1 MNGNCSTTGRNSPE
15 RLPDTVQL
23 EHQWKSIDW
32 KKAEAEVSRLQ
43 ARIAKATQE
52 KKWNTVKRLQ
62 YLLSHSYYAKALAV
76 RKVTTN
82 KGKHTPGID
91 KELWNTPAVKMRNV
105 LILTDKGYKAKPLR
119 RVFIEKPGKK
129 KKRPL
134 GIPCMYDRAMQALYA
149 LALDPVSETTADE
162 KSFGFRRGRSAQDA
176 CEYIFT
182 ALSRRSSPEWV
193 LEGDIKGCFD
203 HISHDWLIEH
213 IPMDKSVL
221 KQFLKAGF
229 VFQNEL
235 FPTDEGT
242 PQGGVISPILANMA
256 LDGMQKVLSD
266 RFHTNRLGKIDL
278 RFKNAHKVNLVRYAN
293 AIPSDSS
300 ECSWTISRIKSI
312 LTNEKYCGDVLLQ
325 KTYISDCLSKKVM
338 KNTGQ
343 LPMYLVQNNHE
354 GIVSRETFDAVQTEM
369 ARRNAA
375 KSPSKKNA
383 STGLTSYASKYAMS
397 ERLVCGECGT
407 LYRRCTWVR
416 NGEKRVVW
424 RCVSRLDYGTKYCH
438 NSPTL
443 DEEPLQR
450 AILAAINRAMSRKE
464 SLIQIVTG
472 AMQQEL
478 APIPGQTMSLADI
491 SRRLEQIDAE
501 TKDIL
506 LRSAKEQSYDAYTG
520 KLKSLMNEAA
530 MLKEKRGFM
539 EQQRKENSE
548 MARRIDSASAAMER
562 ITAALTQWDEMLIRQ
577 IVDTVRVASAEE
589 IVVTL
594 KNGEEI
600 GQSLM

>member
-182 ALSRRSSPEWV
+182 ALSRRTSPEWV

-203 HISHDWLIEH
+203 HISHDWLIDH

-278 RFKNAHKVNLVRYAN
+278 RFKNAHKVNLVRYADDFIVT
-293 AIPSDSS
+293 AATKEIAEEAKEIIRGFLCTRGLELS
-300 ECSWTISRIKSI
+300 EEKTLITHVDDGFDMLGWTFRRFK
-312 LTNEKYCGDVLLQ
+312 EKL
-325 KTYISDCLSKKVM
+325 
-338 KNTGQ
+338 
-343 LPMYLVQNNHE
+343 
-354 GIVSRETFDAVQTEM
+354 IV
-369 ARRNAA
+369 
-375 KSPSKKNA
+375 KPSKKSVKALNA
-383 STGLTSYASKYAMS
+383 SLHNTVLERGKAWRQEDLIRVLNRQLRGWANYHQSVCAKDAFSRTDHILYEMLWRWAKRRHPKKNRKWITANYWYSKGLRNWVFSTKNAELIRLGEVPIIRHTKVRMS
-397 ERLVCGECGT
+397 ANP
-407 LYRRCTWVR
+407 Y
-416 NGEKRVVW
+416 
-424 RCVSRLDYGTKYCH
+424 LDSEYFIQRKFQNGTKRLSGRFKKIWRNQNGCCYHCGQPMEISDEREIFYKIPKSMGGKDDVPNMAYVHKYCQ
-438 NSPTL
+438 SVFL
-443 DEEPLQR
+443 ERR
-450 AILAAINRAMSRKE
+450 AKA
-464 SLIQIVTG
+464 
-472 AMQQEL
+472 
-478 APIPGQTMSLADI
+478 
-491 SRRLEQIDAE
+491 
-501 TKDIL
+501 
-506 LRSAKEQSYDAYTG
+506 
-520 KLKSLMNEAA
+520 
-530 MLKEKRGFM
+530 
-539 EQQRKENSE
+539 
-548 MARRIDSASAAMER
+548 
-562 ITAALTQWDEMLIRQ
+562 
-577 IVDTVRVASAEE
+577 
-589 IVVTL
+589 
-594 KNGEEI
+594 
-600 GQSLM
+600 

>member
-176 CEYIFT
+176 SEYIFT
-182 ALSRRSSPEWV
+182 ALSRRTSPEWV

-203 HISHDWLIEH
+203 HISHDWLIDH

-278 RFKNAHKVNLVRYAN
+278 RFKNAHKVNLVRYADDFIVT
-293 AIPSDSS
+293 AATKEIAEEAKEIIRGFLCTRGLELS
-300 ECSWTISRIKSI
+300 EEKTLITHVDDGFDMLGWTFRRFK
-312 LTNEKYCGDVLLQ
+312 EKL
-325 KTYISDCLSKKVM
+325 
-338 KNTGQ
+338 
-343 LPMYLVQNNHE
+343 
-354 GIVSRETFDAVQTEM
+354 IV
-369 ARRNAA
+369 
-375 KSPSKKNA
+375 KPSKKSVKALNA
-383 STGLTSYASKYAMS
+383 SLHNTVLERGKAWRQEDLIRVLNRQLRGWANYHQSVCAKDAFSRTDHILYEMLWRWAKRRHPKKNRKWITANYWYSKGLRNWVFSTKNAELIRLGEVPIIRHTKVRMS
-397 ERLVCGECGT
+397 ANPYLDSEYFIQRKIQNGMKRLSGRFKKIWRNQNGCCYHCGQPMEISDEREIFYKIPKSMGGKDDVPNMA
-407 LYRRCTWVR
+407 YVH
-416 NGEKRVVW
+416 
-424 RCVSRLDYGTKYCH
+424 KYCQ
-438 NSPTL
+438 SVFL
-443 DEEPLQR
+443 ERCAR
-450 AILAAINRAMSRKE
+450 A
-464 SLIQIVTG
+464 
-472 AMQQEL
+472 
-478 APIPGQTMSLADI
+478 
-491 SRRLEQIDAE
+491 
-501 TKDIL
+501 
-506 LRSAKEQSYDAYTG
+506 
-520 KLKSLMNEAA
+520 
-530 MLKEKRGFM
+530 
-539 EQQRKENSE
+539 
-548 MARRIDSASAAMER
+548 
-562 ITAALTQWDEMLIRQ
+562 
-577 IVDTVRVASAEE
+577 
-589 IVVTL
+589 
-594 KNGEEI
+594 
-600 GQSLM
+600 

>member
-278 RFKNAHKVNLVRYAN
+278 RFKNAHKVNLVRYADDFIVT
-293 AIPSDSS
+293 AATKEIAEEAKEIIRGFLCTRGLELS
-300 ECSWTISRIKSI
+300 EEKTLITHVDDGFDMLGWTFRRFK
-312 LTNEKYCGDVLLQ
+312 EKL
-325 KTYISDCLSKKVM
+325 
-338 KNTGQ
+338 
-343 LPMYLVQNNHE
+343 
-354 GIVSRETFDAVQTEM
+354 IV
-369 ARRNAA
+369 
-375 KSPSKKNA
+375 KPSKKSVKALNA
-383 STGLTSYASKYAMS
+383 SLHNTVLERGKAWRQEDLIRVLNRQLRGWANYHQSVCAKDAFSRTDHILYEMLWRWAKRRHPKKNRKWITANYWYSKGLRNWVFSTKNAELIRLGEVPIIRHTKVRMS
-397 ERLVCGECGT
+397 ANPYLDSEYFIQRKFQNGMKRLSGRFKKIWRNQNGCCYHCGQPMEISDEREIFYKIPKSMGGKDDVPNMA
-407 LYRRCTWVR
+407 YVH
-416 NGEKRVVW
+416 
-424 RCVSRLDYGTKYCH
+424 KYCQ
-438 NSPTL
+438 SVFL
-443 DEEPLQR
+443 ERCAR
-450 AILAAINRAMSRKE
+450 A
-464 SLIQIVTG
+464 
-472 AMQQEL
+472 
-478 APIPGQTMSLADI
+478 
-491 SRRLEQIDAE
+491 
-501 TKDIL
+501 
-506 LRSAKEQSYDAYTG
+506 
-520 KLKSLMNEAA
+520 
-530 MLKEKRGFM
+530 
-539 EQQRKENSE
+539 
-548 MARRIDSASAAMER
+548 
-562 ITAALTQWDEMLIRQ
+562 
-577 IVDTVRVASAEE
+577 
-589 IVVTL
+589 
-594 KNGEEI
+594 
-600 GQSLM
+600 

>member
-162 KSFGFRRGRSAQDA
+162 KSFGFRRGRAAQDA

-182 ALSRRSSPEWV
+182 ALSRRTSPEWV

-203 HISHDWLIEH
+203 HISHDWLIDH

-278 RFKNAHKVNLVRYAN
+278 RFKNAHKVNLVRYADDFIVT
-293 AIPSDSS
+293 AATKEIAEEAKEIIRGFLCTRGLELS
-300 ECSWTISRIKSI
+300 EEKTLITHVDDGFDMLGWTFRRFK
-312 LTNEKYCGDVLLQ
+312 EKL
-325 KTYISDCLSKKVM
+325 
-338 KNTGQ
+338 
-343 LPMYLVQNNHE
+343 
-354 GIVSRETFDAVQTEM
+354 IV
-369 ARRNAA
+369 
-375 KSPSKKNA
+375 KPSKKSVKALNA
-383 STGLTSYASKYAMS
+383 SLHNTVLERGKAWRQEDLIRVLNRQLRGWANYHQSVCAKDAFSRTDHILYEMLWRWAKRRHPKKNRKWITANYWYSKGLRNWVFSTKNAELIRLGEVPIIRHTKVRMS
-397 ERLVCGECGT
+397 ANPYLDSEYFIQRKIQNGMKRLSGRFKKIWRNQNGCCYHCGQPMEISDEREIFYKIPKSMGGKDDVPNMA
-407 LYRRCTWVR
+407 YVH
-416 NGEKRVVW
+416 
-424 RCVSRLDYGTKYCH
+424 KYCQ
-438 NSPTL
+438 SVFL
-443 DEEPLQR
+443 ERCAR
-450 AILAAINRAMSRKE
+450 A
-464 SLIQIVTG
+464 
-472 AMQQEL
+472 
-478 APIPGQTMSLADI
+478 
-491 SRRLEQIDAE
+491 
-501 TKDIL
+501 
-506 LRSAKEQSYDAYTG
+506 
-520 KLKSLMNEAA
+520 
-530 MLKEKRGFM
+530 
-539 EQQRKENSE
+539 
-548 MARRIDSASAAMER
+548 
-562 ITAALTQWDEMLIRQ
+562 
-577 IVDTVRVASAEE
+577 
-589 IVVTL
+589 
-594 KNGEEI
+594 
-600 GQSLM
+600 

>member
-105 LILTDKGYKAKPLR
+105 LILTDKGYRAKPLR

-162 KSFGFRRGRSAQDA
+162 KSFGFRRGRAAQDA

-182 ALSRRSSPEWV
+182 ALSRRTSPEWV

-203 HISHDWLIEH
+203 HISHDWLIDH

-278 RFKNAHKVNLVRYAN
+278 RFKNAHKVNLVRYADDFIVT
-293 AIPSDSS
+293 AATKEIAEEAKEIIRGFLCTRGLELS
-300 ECSWTISRIKSI
+300 EEKTLITHVDDGFDMLGWTFRRFK
-312 LTNEKYCGDVLLQ
+312 EKL
-325 KTYISDCLSKKVM
+325 
-338 KNTGQ
+338 
-343 LPMYLVQNNHE
+343 
-354 GIVSRETFDAVQTEM
+354 IV
-369 ARRNAA
+369 
-375 KSPSKKNA
+375 KPSKKSVKALNA
-383 STGLTSYASKYAMS
+383 SLHNTVLERGKAWRQEDLIRVLNRQLRGWANYHQSVCAKDAFSRTDHILYEMLWRWAKRRHPKKNRKWITANYWYSKGLRNWVFSTKNAELIRLGEVPIIRHTKVRMS
-397 ERLVCGECGT
+397 ANPYLDSEYFIQRKIQNGMKRLSGRFKKIWRNQNGCCYHCGQPMEISDEREIFYKIPKSMGGKDDVPNMA
-407 LYRRCTWVR
+407 YVH
-416 NGEKRVVW
+416 
-424 RCVSRLDYGTKYCH
+424 KYCQ
-438 NSPTL
+438 SVFL
-443 DEEPLQR
+443 ERCAR
-450 AILAAINRAMSRKE
+450 A
-464 SLIQIVTG
+464 
-472 AMQQEL
+472 
-478 APIPGQTMSLADI
+478 
-491 SRRLEQIDAE
+491 
-501 TKDIL
+501 
-506 LRSAKEQSYDAYTG
+506 
-520 KLKSLMNEAA
+520 
-530 MLKEKRGFM
+530 
-539 EQQRKENSE
+539 
-548 MARRIDSASAAMER
+548 
-562 ITAALTQWDEMLIRQ
+562 
-577 IVDTVRVASAEE
+577 
-589 IVVTL
+589 
-594 KNGEEI
+594 
-600 GQSLM
+600 

>member
-278 RFKNAHKVNLVRYAN
+278 RFKNAHKVNLVRYADDFIVT
-293 AIPSDSS
+293 AATKEIAEEAKEIIRGFLCTRGLELS
-300 ECSWTISRIKSI
+300 EEKTLITHVDDGFDMLGWTFRRFK
-312 LTNEKYCGDVLLQ
+312 EKL
-325 KTYISDCLSKKVM
+325 
-338 KNTGQ
+338 
-343 LPMYLVQNNHE
+343 
-354 GIVSRETFDAVQTEM
+354 IV
-369 ARRNAA
+369 
-375 KSPSKKNA
+375 KPSKKSVKALNA
-383 STGLTSYASKYAMS
+383 SLHNTVLERGKAWRQEDLIRVLNRQLRGWANYHQSVCAKDAFSRTDHILYEMLWRWAKRRHPKKNRKWITANYWYSKGLRNWVFSTKNAELIRLGEVPIIRHTKVRMS
-397 ERLVCGECGT
+397 ANPYLDSEYFIQRKFQNGMKRLSGRFKKIWRNQNGCCYHCGQPMEISDEREIFYKIPKSMGGKDDVPNMA
-407 LYRRCTWVR
+407 YVH
-416 NGEKRVVW
+416 
-424 RCVSRLDYGTKYCH
+424 KYCQGVF
-438 NSPTL
+438 L
-443 DEEPLQR
+443 ERR
-450 AILAAINRAMSRKE
+450 AC
-464 SLIQIVTG
+464 TDC
-472 AMQQEL
+472 
-478 APIPGQTMSLADI
+478 P
-491 SRRLEQIDAE
+491 
-501 TKDIL
+501 
-506 LRSAKEQSYDAYTG
+506 
-520 KLKSLMNEAA
+520 
-530 MLKEKRGFM
+530 
-539 EQQRKENSE
+539 
-548 MARRIDSASAAMER
+548 
-562 ITAALTQWDEMLIRQ
+562 
-577 IVDTVRVASAEE
+577 
-589 IVVTL
+589 
-594 KNGEEI
+594 
-600 GQSLM
+600 

>member
-182 ALSRRSSPEWV
+182 ALSRRTSPEWV

-203 HISHDWLIEH
+203 HISHDWLIDH

-278 RFKNAHKVNLVRYAN
+278 RFKNAHKVNLVRYADDFIVT
-293 AIPSDSS
+293 AATKEIAEEAKEIIRGFLCTRGLELS
-300 ECSWTISRIKSI
+300 EEKTLITHVDDGFDMLGWTFRRFK
-312 LTNEKYCGDVLLQ
+312 EKL
-325 KTYISDCLSKKVM
+325 
-338 KNTGQ
+338 
-343 LPMYLVQNNHE
+343 
-354 GIVSRETFDAVQTEM
+354 IV
-369 ARRNAA
+369 
-375 KSPSKKNA
+375 KPSKKSVKALNA
-383 STGLTSYASKYAMS
+383 SLHNTVLERGKAWRQEDLIRVLNRQLRGWANYHQSVCAKDAFSRTDHILYEILWRWAKRRHPKKNRKWITANYWYSKGLRNWVFSTKNAELIRLGEVPIIRHTKVRMS
-397 ERLVCGECGT
+397 ANPYLDSEYFIQRKIQNGMKRLSGRFKKIWRNQNGCCYHCGQPMEISDEREIFYKIPKSMGGKDDVPNMA
-407 LYRRCTWVR
+407 YVH
-416 NGEKRVVW
+416 
-424 RCVSRLDYGTKYCH
+424 KYCQ
-438 NSPTL
+438 SVFL
-443 DEEPLQR
+443 ERCAR
-450 AILAAINRAMSRKE
+450 A
-464 SLIQIVTG
+464 
-472 AMQQEL
+472 
-478 APIPGQTMSLADI
+478 
-491 SRRLEQIDAE
+491 
-501 TKDIL
+501 
-506 LRSAKEQSYDAYTG
+506 
-520 KLKSLMNEAA
+520 
-530 MLKEKRGFM
+530 
-539 EQQRKENSE
+539 
-548 MARRIDSASAAMER
+548 
-562 ITAALTQWDEMLIRQ
+562 
-577 IVDTVRVASAEE
+577 
-589 IVVTL
+589 
-594 KNGEEI
+594 
-600 GQSLM
+600 